1 MLVNILLKY
10 PVRYQLM
17 LIFFSVAVLSQS
29 SSIYTYISETVHPK
43 VRGSLTTMPG
53 FMMAFGLL
61 LVWFLGYVLS
71 WRIIAYILTI
81 PPIFLIFLLLLLPET
96 PYWLVEYNN
105 VEEAKKSL
113 QFFRG
118 KNYDI
123 TEELNEIR
131 QRHEKKES
139 SSQTWKFV
147 IKRIFSKAFLKPF
160 SCIGILS
167 IINTWGGF
175 SQIQVFT
182 IEILEKSGSSIDPWL
197 GPMIAGFI
205 RIAFAGMYVNQ
216 L

>member
-1 MLVNILLKY
+1 
-10 PVRYQLM
+10 M

-43 VRGSLTTMPG
+43 VRGSLITMPS

-61 LVWFLGYVLS
+61 LVWFLGYFLS

-81 PPIFLIFLLLLLPET
+81 PPILLIMLLLLLPET
-96 PYWLVEYNN
+96 PYWLIEYNN

-118 KNYDI
+118 KNYNI
-123 TEELNEIR
+123 TEELNEMQ
-131 QRHEKKES
+131 QRHEVKKRES

-147 IKRIFSKAFLKPF
+147 IKRIFSRAFLKPF

-205 RIAFAGMYVNQ
+205 RIAFAGTYVNYNATACPFPIDV